1 MRKISVALVLVLAL
15 GGGLATVDATDAA
28 ALGAQQRVDET
39 RRASRSADIEIY
51 NLAGSVRIIG
61 WDRAEV
67 QVTGTLGQG
76 TEGLDFDSDEGDVY
90 IGVEVPGR
98 GRRGEQQFDQVYGS
112 DLEIRV
118 PEGAHVEVDS
128 LSASVEVVGVGG
140 EITITTVRGRVKVDG
155 SPRELNVDTGSG
167 DIIVDVGSAT
177 REIDLMSG
185 SGSVEL
191 SAEGSEVSV
200 ETVGGNITV
209 VGLRLRDTS
218 LDSTAGSIHFT
229 GDLVGTNDY
238 DFESFNG
245 NITLVVPADVSA
257 AFDAYTFAGGI
268 ENDFGFEPRSSERAR
283 LGRRLEFEAGDGD
296 ADVAIESF
304 SGSIEIRKS

>member
-283 LGRRLEFEAGDGD
+283 LGRRLEFEVGDGD